1 MRKAFKIVLA
11 TGVILGLAW
20 ISIAL
25 ATVFF
30 LVFLFKVVLA
40 RGGLPERD
48 VTEEDFLHTGPYVG
62 PPLDPDAQ
70 NLNNHDRFGTKIDW

>member
-20 ISIAL
+20 ISVAL
-25 ATVFF
+25 AAVSF
-30 LVFLFKVVLA
+30 LVLLVKLVLA
-40 RGGLPERD
+40 RGSLPARD